1 MTTLPPLHQFLG
13 KRFASRRLL
22 QNKLFHTSEKSIPK
36 EELVPEKEPLLRGY
50 LSQYA
55 KEICNNSNC
64 ILQDKYE
71 PYERERDWKSL
82 LDKQVIDNGEILP
95 IDTRS
100 RPGHKI
106 LDHHMPHF
114 WNVKNHKGISVK
126 DIFTQENLEKA
137 LLANLMNHS
146 TPYPT
151 EIRRMLIMYGGLGN
165 VTKYRTV
172 TSKAIVQYFGA
183 KRILDPCAGWGGRM
197 LGSLA
202 AAPDTHYCGFEPD
215 TNTCDGL
222 MNILSDEAIPSN
234 VTNRAE
240 IWNEPVEQML
250 PTIQE
255 KYDLVLTSPPYFN
268 LELYTSGSQS
278 TQSFPTW
285 NEWADKWLKPVILG
299 CLACLKENGTSC
311 WSVKNFQSDKKYP
324 LADITKKIHEEA
336 GWKLV
341 KTVKMTGSGRMG
353 GKRIEEGSA
362 TRQSEEETFCFQKNA
377 SG

>member
-1 MTTLPPLHQFLG
+1 MD
-13 KRFASRRLL
+13 
-22 QNKLFHTSEKSIPK
+22 
-36 EELVPEKEPLLRGY
+36 V
-50 LSQYA
+50 
-55 KEICNNSNC
+55 
-64 ILQDKYE
+64 
-71 PYERERDWKSL
+71 
-82 LDKQVIDNGEILP
+82 
-95 IDTRS
+95 
-100 RPGHKI
+100 
-106 LDHHMPHF
+106 
-114 WNVKNHKGISVK
+114 NVKNFLNIRYSIKNLSDSEFETILPELASQLENVDFIIQYTDEKLKTDWKKLCEWKSNDDYINSTSRVGMKLCEHFFPNFYEIENNKGKSFSNLWTK
-126 DIFTQENLEKA
+126 DNLEKI
-137 LLANLMNHS
+137 LRWNRKSHS
-146 TPYPT
+146 TPYLS
-151 EIRRMLIMYGGLGN
+151 ELRRGIYFCCGM
-165 VTKYRTV
+165 TKSTMFRPQM
-172 TSKAIVQYFGA
+172 SKLLCMKYQPKIV
-183 KRILDPCAGWGGRM
+183 LDPCAGWGGRM